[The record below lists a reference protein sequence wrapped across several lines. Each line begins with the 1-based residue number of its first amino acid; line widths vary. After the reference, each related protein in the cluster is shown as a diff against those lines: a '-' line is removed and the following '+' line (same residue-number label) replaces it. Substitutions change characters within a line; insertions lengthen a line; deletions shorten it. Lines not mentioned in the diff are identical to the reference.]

1 MVGFQMKMVAI
12 FRAVLDYFSIVYEKR
27 DLLWHLVNRDIK
39 NRYQGSFI
47 GLMWSIINPIL
58 LLVVYTFVFSV
69 ILNAKWG
76 LPGEGRLDFAIA
88 LFCGMVLFN
97 AYADASNRA
106 PTLVLDNK
114 NYVKKVIFPLEI
126 LPIVPVSS
134 SFFSGLISL
143 IILVATVIVVHGF
156 PGVYVFL
163 LPLLWI
169 PLYLMTLGVC
179 LLISALGVYIRDLS
193 QVVSLFNM
201 VFMFLS
207 PIFFPIERIPE
218 IFRNVAKFNP
228 LAELVTQTRAILIF
242 SKPFD
247 WIGYGQSI
255 LISIIV
261 LFVGI
266 VTFNV
271 LKKGFADVV

>member
-1 MVGFQMKMVAI
+1 MKTGTVYCAI
-12 FRAVLDYFSIVYEKR
+12 RDYFFIVYNKR
-27 DLLWHLVNRDIK
+27 DLLWHLIKRDIT
-39 NRYQGSFI
+39 NRYKGSFI
-47 GLMWSIINPIL
+47 GVVWSIINPML
-58 LLVVYTFVFSV
+58 LLIVYTFVFSV
-69 ILNAKWG
+69 ILKAKWG

-88 LFCGMVLFN
+88 LFCGMILFN

-143 IILVATVIVVHGF
+143 IILMATVTVVHGF
-156 PGVYVFL
+156 PGSHMFL
-163 LPLLWI
+163 LPLLWV

-179 LLISALGVYIRDLS
+179 LLISSLGVYIRDLS

-207 PIFFPIERIPE
+207 AIFFPIERIPE
-218 IFRNVAKFNP
+218 IFRNATKFNP

-255 LISIIV
+255 LVSIIV
-261 LFVGI
+261 LFIGI
-266 VTFNV
+266 ITFHV